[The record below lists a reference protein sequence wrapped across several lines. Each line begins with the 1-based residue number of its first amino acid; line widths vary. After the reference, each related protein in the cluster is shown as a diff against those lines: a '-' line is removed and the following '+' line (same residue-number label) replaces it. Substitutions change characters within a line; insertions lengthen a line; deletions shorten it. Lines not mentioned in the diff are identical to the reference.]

1 MSQKQSNHINA
12 PTENA
17 LSVITPPYVS
27 INHPHIKL
35 PLDTPENNYQCINI
49 DYL

>member
-1 MSQKQSNHINA
+1 MSQKQISHNNA

-17 LSVITPPYVS
+17 LNATTLPYLF

-35 PLDTPENNYQCINI
+35 PLDTPKNNYQ
-49 DYL
+49 